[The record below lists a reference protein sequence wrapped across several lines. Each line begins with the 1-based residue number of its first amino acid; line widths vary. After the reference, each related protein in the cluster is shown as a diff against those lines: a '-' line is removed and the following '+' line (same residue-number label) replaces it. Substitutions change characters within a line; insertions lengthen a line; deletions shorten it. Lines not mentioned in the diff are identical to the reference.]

1 MRNFHKKKQ
10 VERQRLRKECVAIA
24 EQIRATEQDI
34 VHVRADLA
42 DHADELTFA
51 QGEKSEILS
60 KLEVSAALFFFW
72 GGGDGAV
79 RRIRHDHVVICLVCS
94 FGFFRVEKN
103 ASKLLY
109 YKCNKGRI
117 KSSQH
122 RSVLSVLPSSLPRSE
137 LRMRMVYH
145 MLTCRTC
152 VGMPYMLPFS
162 CVFMVL
168 FFSFF
173 SRTHPLSSS
182 ILKKT
187 PTKQK

>member
-1 MRNFHKKKQ
+1 M
-10 VERQRLRKECVAIA
+10 RKECVAIA

-60 KLEVSAALFFFW
+60 KLEVSAALFFL
-72 GGGDGAV
+72 GGEGTVLSEEYDTIMWLFV
-79 RRIRHDHVVICLVCS
+79 WFV

>member
-1 MRNFHKKKQ
+1 MCATFHKKKQ

-60 KLEVSAALFFFW
+60 KLEVSAALFFW
-72 GGGDGAV
+72 GGRG
-79 RRIRHDHVVICLVCS
+79 RHDNVVICLVCL

-137 LRMRMVYH
+137 LRIRMVYH

-152 VGMPYMLPFS
+152 V
-162 CVFMVL
+162 
-168 FFSFF
+168 
-173 SRTHPLSSS
+173 
-182 ILKKT
+182 
-187 PTKQK
+187 

>member
-1 MRNFHKKKQ
+1 M
-10 VERQRLRKECVAIA
+10 RKECVAIA

-60 KLEVSAALFFFW
+60 KLEVSAALFFW
-72 GGGDGAV
+72 GGRG
-79 RRIRHDHVVICLVCS
+79 RHDNVVICLVCL